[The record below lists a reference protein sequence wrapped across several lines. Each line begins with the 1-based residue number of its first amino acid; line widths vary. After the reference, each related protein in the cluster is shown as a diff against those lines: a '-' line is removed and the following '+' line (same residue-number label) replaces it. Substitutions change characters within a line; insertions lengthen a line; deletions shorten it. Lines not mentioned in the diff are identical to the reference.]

1 MGNLFAAFI
10 IEFLFSKNSRSIFIK
25 GIVLLLIGSILIKGF
40 NLFIDYFPC
49 FMVVILFFCVVYSLL
64 RIIVIILNTHF
75 VKQVKIDSFFSIK
88 AVCKIFIGLFLI
100 FLFSSYFLNAIEDSK
115 QAYDKFYSPKAAEYY
130 ESEIYD
136 EEKLRIFIV
145 PALHMNFIETGLI
158 LVNYGISDAICK
170 AYNI

>member
-88 AVCKIFIGLFLI
+88 SVCKIFIGLFLI
-100 FLFSSYFLNAIEDSK
+100 FLFSSYFLNAIEDSSS
-115 QAYDKFYSPKAAEYY
+115 SPSNGPTIAALT
-130 ESEIYD
+130 SDTFSIAS
-136 EEKLRIFIV
+136 FIV
-145 PALHMNFIETGLI
+145 SRLSFVKYTRLKSYSNFSSS
-158 LVNYGISDAICK
+158 IS
-170 AYNI
+170 